1 MLDSV
6 LLDWKM
12 LDRGA
17 MTRNVLLSTLE
28 GSSLKNRR
36 RELLNILG
44 WFIDCGGYVLSELLQ
59 MRVVAKS
66 RPVIGRQ
73 SVRQC
78 GHQIILANLEA
89 KERVGLSMFRGG
101 RNFAMRGLHAHD
113 VFEVRAASDLTVYRR
128 CVGTHSVLSHIRPG
142 A

>member
-17 MTRNVLLSTLE
+17 TTRSVLLSTLE
-28 GSSLKNRR
+28 GSSVIYRR
-36 RELLNILG
+36 RELLNVLG
-44 WFIDCGGYVLSELLQ
+44 EFIDCGGYVLSGLLQ

-73 SVRQC
+73 SVSAVIKSFSR
-78 GHQIILANLEA
+78 ISRRKSL
-89 KERVGLSMFRGG
+89 GL
-101 RNFAMRGLHAHD
+101 
-113 VFEVRAASDLTVYRR
+113 
-128 CVGTHSVLSHIRPG
+128 
-142 A
+142 